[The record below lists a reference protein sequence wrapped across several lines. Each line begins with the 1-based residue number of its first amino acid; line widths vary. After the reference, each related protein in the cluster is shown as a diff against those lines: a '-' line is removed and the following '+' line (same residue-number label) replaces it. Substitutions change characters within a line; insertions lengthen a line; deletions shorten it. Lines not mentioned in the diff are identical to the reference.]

1 MAKYLAKRLAQS
13 LIAILGI
20 TVVVFVILHLTGDP
34 VELMVSPT
42 TSREQMDIL
51 RQEMGFNDPLP
62 QQYLRFLK
70 GAVVGDFG
78 TSYYYNEPA
87 MRVVMERV
95 PATLELAVAALAI
108 AVVLGWASR
117 RVCFRRSSATAYRTV
132 SSVCWPFWASVCLPS
147 GLALCSSW
155 RFRSIW
161 AGCPP
166 AATARAGVR

>member
-95 PATLELAVAALAI
+95 PATLELAVAALAAEGETEI
-108 AVVLGWASR
+108 QDAECVNISYPEFYEDLR
-117 RVCFRRSSATAYRTV
+117 RLTR
-132 SSVCWPFWASVCLPS
+132 
-147 GLALCSSW
+147 
-155 RFRSIW
+155 
-161 AGCPP
+161 
-166 AATARAGVR
+166 